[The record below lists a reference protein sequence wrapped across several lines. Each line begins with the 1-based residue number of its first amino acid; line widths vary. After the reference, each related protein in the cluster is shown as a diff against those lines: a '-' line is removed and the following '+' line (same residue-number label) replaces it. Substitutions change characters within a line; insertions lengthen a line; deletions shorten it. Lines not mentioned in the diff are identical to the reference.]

1 MWTGRKPVSPGLQ
14 EANVDRREFLGSTAA
29 VALVSRFGWAA
40 SEHRIE
46 KIGLELYTVRDILT
60 KDFEGTLAKVAKI
73 GYKEVELAGYLND
86 LPNVNPS
93 VKRVKEMLDSDALTA
108 PSSHVAYNM
117 LSAENWPKVIE
128 ASRVLGHEYIV
139 NPSIDRELTK
149 TSDGWKRAAE
159 TFNRAGEES
168 QKSGIQLGY
177 HNHVEE
183 FKALPDGKLP
193 YDILLTESDPK
204 LLKMEID
211 LGWAHE
217 AKADPL
223 AYFAKYPGRFPLVHV
238 KDFDQHDMMTE
249 VGSGVIDWKAIFAK
263 AEVAGIK
270 HYFVE
275 HDEPML
281 PFESILKSYNY
292 LKQLSF

>member
-1 MWTGRKPVSPGLQ
+1 M
-14 EANVDRREFLGSTAA
+14 DRRAFLGSTAA
-29 VALVSRFGWAA
+29 VALASRFGWAA

-46 KIGLELYTVRDILT
+46 NVGLELYTVRDLLS

-73 GYKEVELAGYLND
+73 GYKQVAFAGYLND
-86 LPNVNPS
+86 LTNLKPAP
-93 VKRVKEMLDSDALTA
+93 KRAREILDGDGFTA
-108 PSSHVAYNM
+108 PS
-117 LSAENWPKVIE
+117 IE
-128 ASRVLGHEYIV
+128 ISKILGHEYIV

-168 QKSGIQLGY
+168 LKSGIQLAY

-193 YDILLTESDPK
+193 YDILLSESDPK
-204 LLKMEID
+204 LVKMELD

-217 AKADPL
+217 AKVDPL
-223 AYFAKYPGRFPLVHV
+223 SYFEKYPGRFPLVHV

-263 AEVAGIK
+263 ADLAGIK

-275 HDEPML
+275 HDQPMM
-281 PFESILKSYNY
+281 PMESIQKSYAY
-292 LKQLSF
+292 LDRLRF

>member
-1 MWTGRKPVSPGLQ
+1 MR
-14 EANVDRREFLGSTAA
+14 RREFIASTSAA
-29 VALVSRFGWAA
+29 MLMSRIGWAA

-46 KIGLELYTVRDILT
+46 KIGLELYTVRDLLK
-60 KDFEGTLAKVAKI
+60 KDFEGTIVKVAKI
-73 GYKEVELAGYLND
+73 GYKEVEFAGYLND
-86 LPNVNPS
+86 LPNLNPPL
-93 VKRVKEMLDSDALTA
+93 KRAREILDANGLSA
-108 PSSHVAYNM
+108 PSTHVAYII
-117 LSAENWPKVIE
+117 LSPENWPKAIE
-128 ASRVLGHEYIV
+128 AGKVLGHEYIV
-139 NPSIDRELTK
+139 NPSIDRELAK

-183 FKALPDGKLP
+183 FKALADGKLP
-193 YDILLTESDPK
+193 YDILLSECDAK
-204 LLKMEID
+204 LVKMELD

-249 VGSGVIDWKAIFAK
+249 VGNGVIDWKAIFAK
-263 AEVAGIK
+263 SELAGIK

-275 HDEPML
+275 HDEPMMPL
-281 PFESILKSYNY
+281 ESIQKSYEY
-292 LKQLSF
+292 LEKLRF